1 MGVIESRTDEIVQF
15 NAKRIYVMAKIVI
28 FISVILGIINW
39 IGSMTQV
46 REEPYFKGYLVV
58 YGLLILLN
66 ILCVYYFYR
75 FSLSPLTARMYR
87 IIVNVYIYSTILC
100 SAVITYIDMILH
112 GHYLIFL
119 VIYFLC
125 STLFVMRASYFIGV
139 SIISGI
145 IVIVSMMQVRFGD
158 SWHIKYAM
166 FIVSVVMMGMVIQYF
181 TGRAQKRML
190 EQEQALKASVIE
202 AERLSTELLQANE
215 ALRQQALYDSLTMV
229 PNRNGFYDYAKR
241 YIEQYEAPQLALFIQ
256 YNDCY
261 GHAQGDK
268 V

>member
-87 IIVNVYIYSTILC
+87 IIVNVYIYSTILWTSISC
-100 SAVITYIDMILH
+100 GL
-112 GHYLIFL
+112 LRLFL
-119 VIYFLC
+119 
-125 STLFVMRASYFIGV
+125 
-139 SIISGI
+139 
-145 IVIVSMMQVRFGD
+145 QVCR
-158 SWHIKYAM
+158 
-166 FIVSVVMMGMVIQYF
+166 
-181 TGRAQKRML
+181 
-190 EQEQALKASVIE
+190 
-202 AERLSTELLQANE
+202 
-215 ALRQQALYDSLTMV
+215 
-229 PNRNGFYDYAKR
+229 
-241 YIEQYEAPQLALFIQ
+241 
-256 YNDCY
+256 
-261 GHAQGDK
+261 
-268 V
+268 